1 MLRGYKKQFGEK
13 GENEAC
19 DYLSRHGYQI
29 VERNFRT
36 RNGEIDIIAIDKA
49 EKPPALCFIEVK
61 SRFSDE
67 YGDPLEAITY
77 FKLRALI
84 RTAQFYILSHPKLPQ
99 LLRLDAIAVTMDHMG
114 NLRDLKLVKNL
125 N

>member
-1 MLRGYKKQFGEK
+1 MLQGYKKQFGQK
-13 GENEAC
+13 GEEEAC
-19 DYLSRHGYQI
+19 SYLRQHGYEI
-29 VERNFRT
+29 IERNFRT
-36 RNGEIDIIAIDKA
+36 RNGEIDIIAIDKT
-49 EKPPALCFIEVK
+49 EKPYTLCFVEVK

-84 RTAQFYILSHPKLPQ
+84 RTAQFYQISHPKLPQ
-99 LLRLDAIAVTMDHMG
+99 LLRLDAIAVSMDHAG
-114 NLRDLKLVKNL
+114 NLIELKLVKNL